1 MRAGID
7 QSERGSIINYL
18 DTALG
23 PLSPLHLAF
32 SAGLCLLFCG
42 SDHGDEE
49 RRALRHAM
57 IVENL
62 QQLYTD
68 VFNDWILANEA
79 AAEEL
84 RGRAFAIEKCRN
96 VQMRG
101 SQRNFVD
108 AFAALRDWE
117 ESKPDD

>member
-1 MRAGID
+1 MVSWLEEPGPDSVAAEK
-7 QSERGSIINYL
+7 SRGVACDFRYTINLNGDLTINYL
-18 DTALG
+18 DTSGG

-42 SDHGDEE
+42 SHNGDEE

-68 VFNDWILANEA
+68 VFNDWILANEE

-84 RGRAFAIEKCRN
+84 R
-96 VQMRG
+96 
-101 SQRNFVD
+101 
-108 AFAALRDWE
+108 
-117 ESKPDD
+117 